1 MKLEIQ
7 LTRNLNEFT
16 RNNMGKHLSEDTIKT
31 TIEISTAKSVQQ
43 LHTLEQATKDL
54 RSEEKARKNKMIELE
69 AAGKKN
75 SEAYGKLS
83 AECKDYSKSIRENEK
98 ELSRL
103 RGEMDV
109 NAMTM
114 NQLRKQAKDLRRA
127 LDDTSKEANPEKYN
141 SLEKQLNAVKG
152 RMGDLTTTAKSM
164 KDVLS
169 SETTMGFLGGG
180 LIMKATDAV
189 GNLIDKMKDFVGE
202 GIEMAESADGVTHAF
217 GQMNKPGLL
226 DNLRKATKGTVNDFD
241 LMKAAVQAKDF
252 RIPLKDLGTYLQ
264 FAQLKAQQ
272 TGQSV
277 EYMTE
282 SIVLGLG
289 RKSKMILDNLGI
301 SAAEIDEKVAKTGDF
316 TKAVA
321 EIVSNQLKNAG
332 QTYVS
337 AADRALQKTTKLQN
351 EQLSMGQALID
362 VKELWTD
369 AYGNISIS
377 IMKVIAFLASHKQM
391 TLLLTTAILGFNLA
405 MSATNLR
412 VKEYIVS
419 SKLAKLATAA
429 WETTMTTFK
438 GVALLFSSA
447 FSFITGNTKKATET
461 MKLFNETCKS
471 NVYVLVATAVLA
483 LAAAFVYYVS
493 KSEKALDLSKQM
505 SATYKSLRDIS
516 GQTRQK
522 LAQDMTDI
530 AKTANDTVVSQ
541 TTKIKLLTKVIN
553 DNNATNA
560 KRKEALDEIKKI
572 VPGYHAQI
580 TAEGKLINNNTSA
593 LNNYIKALKK
603 TALEQAIVS
612 KMTDIAKGELNN
624 QLDRTRK
631 QGNKNYVV
639 NQAAG
644 MGINLNKQRVVSVKT
659 KTVESDPDLGART
672 VLKNVYKVVDKAT
685 GKFVKGLDDV
695 GERAKK
701 LQDIYDYRVLGI
713 QQNDAVTKQN
723 NSRNNQLERFATNKG
738 LNLVNT
744 VKETPN
750 SSKAPKVKKNTVDKV
765 GKEQKAVYN
774 NDRKKELDE
783 EDASYQRSLTSLTSS
798 LVEKKKTQEEYDAE
812 VASLELLH
820 AKKRLDIESEYSEKS
835 KNLKIKDGNDKQRIV
850 NAQQANLDDAKKSY
864 DEKQLAA
871 EKNFYEAMQQL
882 NEASLTDDQRKEKDY
897 KMQLAA
903 LDGYYQTSLVYAK
916 ENGQK
921 EVDITAAYEA
931 AKANIIK
938 QHEQQISQ
946 DKLQILQKYGLL
958 TVQEQKKQ
966 ELDELNNDKGKMSP
980 EEYNTAKDKINEK
993 YEDRHTQILQQY
1005 GLASN
1010 IQIYKQE
1017 LEQLKQAYEAG
1028 EITLKEYKKREREI
1042 KIQYWKSEYDYYNDL
1057 FGNSMNALMQ
1067 AEESNVDA
1075 KYDAEIQAAQDN
1087 TEKVEQLEKQKAN
1100 EKLKIQKKYAD
1111 VNFAMQAAQIVA
1123 NTATSIMKTYSEMGP
1138 IAGSIAAALMGVT
1151 GAAQLYAANQERQK
1165 VKRMTL
1171 QNTGSSSSTAG
1182 MRVASGRE
1190 EGGSIDVAREQDG
1203 KLFHAQYDPNKRGY
1217 VDHPTVIVGEG
1228 PAGRSKEWIASNAAV
1243 NNPTVAPVLNVI
1255 DQYQRAGK
1263 LQMLDLNK
1271 YLVQNNKGFAAG
1283 GSIDTPIAHSAGIN
1297 VASTVDSAVINETLM
1312 LLRKMNEE
1320 GIPAFVALSNIDAK
1334 QTLRERT
1341 RNFAKK

>member
-1 MKLEIQ
+1 
-7 LTRNLNEFT
+7 
-16 RNNMGKHLSEDTIKT
+16 MGKHLSEDTIKT

-43 LHTLEQATKDL
+43 LHTLEQATKAL

-83 AECKDYSKSIRENEK
+83 AECKEYSKSIRENEK

-114 NQLRKQAKDLRRA
+114 NQLRKQAKDLRKS
-127 LDDTSKEANPEKYN
+127 LDDTSKEANPEKYG

-152 RMGDLTTTAKSM
+152 RMSDLTSTAKSM
-164 KDVLS
+164 KDVMT

-189 GNLIDKMKDFVGE
+189 GGLIDRMKDFISE
-202 GIEMAESADGVTHAF
+202 GTEMAESADGVTHAF
-217 GQMNKPGLL
+217 NQMDKPGLL

-332 QTYVS
+332 KTYVS
-337 AADRALQKTTKLQN
+337 AADRALQKTTNLQN
-351 EQLSMGQALID
+351 AQLKMGQALLD

-369 AYGNISIS
+369 AYGNVAIS
-377 IMKVIAFLASHKQM
+377 IMKVVTFLATHKQM

-405 MSATNLR
+405 MGATNIK

-419 SKLAKLATAA
+419 SKLAKLVTAA
-429 WETTMTTFK
+429 WQTTMTTFR

-493 KSEKALDLSKQM
+493 KSEKALNLSKQM
-505 SATYKSLRDIS
+505 AETYKSLRDIA

-530 AKTANDTVVSQ
+530 AKAANDTVVSQ

-553 DNNATNA
+553 DNNQTNA

-612 KMTDIAKGELNN
+612 KLTDIAKDELNN
-624 QLDRTRK
+624 QLERTRI

-644 MGINLNKQRVVSVKT
+644 LGINLNKQRVVSVKT

-672 VLKNVYKVVDKAT
+672 VLKNVYKVVDKST
-685 GKFVKGLDDV
+685 GKFVKGLEDV
-695 GERAKK
+695 GERAKT
-701 LQDIYDYRVLGI
+701 LQDIYDYRGLGI
-713 QQNDAVTKQN
+713 QQKNAITKQN
-723 NSRNNQLERFATNKG
+723 NSRINQSLRLAANMG

-882 NEASLTDDQRKEKDY
+882 NEASLTDEQRKAKDY

-903 LDGYYQTSLVYAK
+903 LDAYYQTSLVYAK

-931 AKANIIK
+931 AKANIINQHQQAK
-938 QHEQQISQ
+938 LQEHQQLMQQYGISNVQQEQQTDLNELDKNKNKMSDDEYQKAKSNVNAKYDEKHEQ
-946 DKLQILQKYGLL
+946 L
-958 TVQEQKKQ
+958 
-966 ELDELNNDKGKMSP
+966 
-980 EEYNTAKDKINEK
+980 
-993 YEDRHTQILQQY
+993 RQQY
-1005 GLASN
+1005 GLATD
-1010 IQIYKQE
+1010 QEIYNQE
-1017 LEQLKQAYEAG
+1017 LLALKQHLNNK
-1028 EITLKEYKKREREI
+1028 EITEEEYEKAVSNMKRES
-1042 KIQYWKSEYDYYNDL
+1042 WKSQFDYYQGL
-1057 FGNSMNALMQ
+1057 FGGAVNALMQ

-1075 KYDAEIQAAQDN
+1075 KYDAEIQAAQGN
-1087 TEKVEQLEKQKAN
+1087 SEKVEQLEKQKAN

-1123 NTATSIMKTYSEMGP
+1123 NTATSIMKAYSDMGP

-1190 EGGSIDVAREQDG
+1190 EGGSIDIAREQDG

-1228 PAGRSKEWIASNAAV
+1228 PTGQSKEWVASNAAI

-1271 YLVQNNKGFAAG
+1271 YLVQNNKGYAAG
-1283 GSIDTPIAHSAGIN
+1283 GNIDTAIPTTPTVSSAISQDN
-1297 VASTVDSAVINETLM
+1297 TAAMNEMLT
-1312 LLRKMNEE
+1312 LLRQMNEN
-1320 GIPAFVALSNIDAK
+1320 GVPAFVALNDIDAK
-1334 QTLRERT
+1334 QELRERT
-1341 RNFAKK
+1341 RKFAKK

>member
-1 MKLEIQ
+1 
-7 LTRNLNEFT
+7 
-16 RNNMGKHLSEDTIKT
+16 MGKHLSEDTIKT

-164 KDVLS
+164 KDVLT

-180 LIMKATDAV
+180 LIMRATDAV

-217 GQMNKPGLL
+217 GQMNKAGLL

-351 EQLSMGQALID
+351 EQLSMGQALIE

-377 IMKVIAFLASHKQM
+377 IMKVIAYLASHKQM
-391 TLLLTTAILGFNLA
+391 TLLVTTAILGFNLA
-405 MSATNLR
+405 MSATNLK

-438 GVALLFSSA
+438 GVALLFSAA
-447 FSFITGNTKKATET
+447 FSFITGNAKKATET
-461 MKLFNETCKS
+461 MKIFNETCKS

-505 SATYKSLRDIS
+505 AETYKSLRDIA
-516 GQTRQK
+516 GQTKQK

-530 AKTANDTVVSQ
+530 AKATNDTVVSQ

-553 DNNATNA
+553 DNNQTNA

-624 QLDRTRK
+624 QLDKTRK

-644 MGINLNKQRVVSVKT
+644 LGINLNKQRVVAVKT

-723 NSRNNQLERFATNKG
+723 NSRNNQLERFAANKG

-765 GKEQKAVYN
+765 GREQKAVYN

-783 EDASYQRSLTSLTSS
+783 EEASYQRSLTSLSS
-798 LVEKKKTQEEYDAE
+798 ALVEKKKTQEQYDAE

-882 NEASLTDDQRKEKDY
+882 NEASLTDEQRKAKDY
-897 KMQLAA
+897 KMQLSA
-903 LDGYYQTSLVYAK
+903 LEAYYQTSLTYAK
-916 ENGQK
+916 ENGQS
-921 EVDITAAYEA
+921 EVEVTAAYEA
-931 AKANIIK
+931 AKANIIH
-938 QHEQQISQ
+938 QHEQQ
-946 DKLQILQKYGLL
+946 KLQEHQQLMQQYGI
-958 TVQEQKKQ
+958 TNAQTEQQDDLK
-966 ELDELNNDKGKMSP
+966 ELDKNKSKMSDD
-980 EEYNTAKDKINEK
+980 EYQKAKSNVNAK
-993 YEDRHTQILQQY
+993 YDERHEQMRQQY
-1005 GLASN
+1005 GLATD
-1010 IQIYKQE
+1010 QEIYNQE
-1017 LEQLKQAYEAG
+1017 LAALKLHLEQK
-1028 EITLKEYKKREREI
+1028 EITQEEYEKAVSNMKRDSWKK
-1042 KIQYWKSEYDYYNDL
+1042 QFDYYQDL
-1057 FGNSMNALMQ
+1057 FGGAVNALMQ

-1075 KYDAEIQAAQDN
+1075 KYDAEIQAAQGN
-1087 TEKVEQLEKQKAN
+1087 SEKVEQLEKQKAN

-1123 NTATSIMKTYSEMGP
+1123 NTATSIMKAYSEMGP

-1171 QNTGSSSSTAG
+1171 QNTGSSSSTSG

-1190 EGGSIDVAREQDG
+1190 EGGSIDVRREQDG
-1203 KLFHAQYDPNKRGY
+1203 KLFKAKYDPGKRGY

-1228 PAGRSKEWIASNAAV
+1228 PAGQSKEWVASNAAI

-1271 YLVQNNKGFAAG
+1271 YLVQSNKGYATG
-1283 GSIDTPIAHSAGIN
+1283 GNIDTAMPTTPTVSSAIGQDN
-1297 VASTVDSAVINETLM
+1297 TAAMNEMLK
-1312 LLRKMNEE
+1312 LLRQMNEQ
-1320 GIPAFVALSNIDAK
+1320 GVPAYVALNDIDAK
-1334 QTLRERT
+1334 QELRERT
-1341 RNFAKK
+1341 RKFAKK